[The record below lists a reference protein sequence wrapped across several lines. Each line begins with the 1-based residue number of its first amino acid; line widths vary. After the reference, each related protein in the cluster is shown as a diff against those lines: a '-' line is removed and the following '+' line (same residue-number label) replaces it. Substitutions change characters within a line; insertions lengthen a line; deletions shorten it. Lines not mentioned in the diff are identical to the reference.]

1 LGTPGSFA
9 HHPPFRGR
17 FPSQRLALQFSREQL
32 WEWARQLI
40 DSALGMF
47 KIFQSRAGRDFDL
60 APRVA
65 VETFE
70 RRVLLSANPTIA
82 LDPTTL
88 KANGSVDE
96 GAVFALNL
104 VPEDSEQDPAD
115 GQWDIYLGNGN
126 VVNLSGDNST
136 ALLSYPQGPHN

>member
-1 LGTPGSFA
+1 LGTPGSYA
-9 HHPPFRGR
+9 HPPFRGR
-17 FPSQRLALQFSREQL
+17 FPSQRLALQLSREQL

-70 RRVLLSANPTIA
+70 RRMLLSANPTIA

-104 VPEDSEQDPAD
+104 A
-115 GQWDIYLGNGN
+115 
-126 VVNLSGDNST
+126 SG
-136 ALLSYPQGPHN
+136 G